1 MKFQRKSASRAPA
14 LALTSMLDVIFLLL
28 CFFVTVS
35 VFSQWENEIS
45 IQLPTA
51 TTAQEP
57 DRLPG
62 EIVVNLSK
70 DGEVTVNGRKLGLGE
85 LKDRLAR
92 ISKFYPGQPVIIRA
106 DRETRYDA
114 LVDLIDACRAADAL
128 RRAALPVR
136 ESLRASGPAARA
148 WGRIARRARLGPACG
163 LCSGY
168 SISLPIGRE
177 LPHVRPAAACLGKIS
192 AGDHP
197 RHPLRRCP
205 GPLAIRPCTCKRCY
219 VICLPAL

>member
-1 MKFQRKSASRAPA
+1 MKFQRKGASRAPA

-62 EIVVNLSK
+62 EIVVNLNK
-70 DGEVTVNGRKLGLGE
+70 DGEVTVNGRRLGLGE

-114 LVDLIDACRAADAL
+114 LVDLIDTCRAAD
-128 RRAALPVR
+128 VWNF
-136 ESLRASGPAARA
+136 SLATDGE
-148 WGRIARRARLGPACG
+148 GR
-163 LCSGY
+163 
-168 SISLPIGRE
+168 
-177 LPHVRPAAACLGKIS
+177 
-192 AGDHP
+192 
-197 RHPLRRCP
+197 
-205 GPLAIRPCTCKRCY
+205 
-219 VICLPAL
+219 